1 MSLPPPRGYAGP
13 DRRRIVRTTPTRR
26 RAIGRARIRF
36 EHARHRP
43 GFLPEEWYP
52 VVDRIAHAIRSI
64 EARPPLRG
72 YMYLEVNG
80 RGRQERIAHFHV
92 EMDAIVG

>member
-1 MSLPPPRGYAGP
+1 M
-13 DRRRIVRTTPTRR
+13 
-26 RAIGRARIRF
+26 
-36 EHARHRP
+36 
-43 GFLPEEWYP
+43 
-52 VVDRIAHAIRSI
+52 VDRIAHAIRAI

>member
-1 MSLPPPRGYAGP
+1 MSLPPRDYAGP

-52 VVDRIAHAIRSI
+52 VVDRIR
-64 EARPPLRG
+64 
-72 YMYLEVNG
+72 YLEVNG

-92 EMDAIVG
+92 EMDANVE